1 MEDLKEKTADLA
13 DHLEDM
19 AETYYRLTIV
29 NITQKATSVA
39 SAVIMMVIVCAL
51 SMFVLMFL
59 GIALGFWL
67 SNLLDSR
74 VAGFL
79 LTAAIFLLV
88 LFIILLLRKQ
98 TIFPWLRNT
107 IVKKVYD

>member
-74 VAGFL
+74 VGGFL

-88 LFIILLLRKQ
+88 LFIILLLRKH